1 MRKCLAIVAL
11 ALATAPA
18 GAVEEP
24 KFQRLAV
31 WDNCEL
37 RAYAALVV
45 AETTIA
51 AGRDAAGNAGFRR
64 LAGYIFGG
72 NASAEKI
79 AMTAPVLETP
89 AGDGWTIR
97 FTMPEGHTLATLPK
111 PDDAKVNM
119 QVVPPTKLAVIRFS
133 GWASDADFADKTR
146 ELMSCLAAHGLTAAG
161 PAALAQY
168 NPHWTLG
175 PWRRNEVMVEVR

>member
-1 MRKCLAIVAL
+1 MMRRALTLLSAL
-11 ALATAPA
+11 AATPA
-18 GAVEEP
+18 HAVEEP
-24 KFQRLAV
+24 KFQQLAQ
-31 WDNCEL
+31 WGACEL
-37 RAYAALVV
+37 RAYPELVV
-45 AETTIA
+45 AETTVAAERGA
-51 AGRDAAGNAGFRR
+51 AGSSGFRR

-168 NPHWTLG
+168 NPPWTLG